1 MSANERRE
9 REKQERRESILD
21 SAEKCFFSKGYERT
35 AMDEIARGAQLSRA
49 LLYVYFKDKAAIMR
63 GLMLRAGQQLLTR
76 FQAAQ
81 TAGGSGLEQLQRIGW
96 SYYQFSVE
104 APDYFDLLTDASTF
118 SHLVDSDEQL
128 QELASCYDQSM
139 ACMIQSLTDGVADG
153 SLHPERVADPV
164 LTACYLRGALH
175 GVILQTRQPD
185 PCEQPQMPA
194 EQLIGYTLQMLNHSM
209 RA

>member
-1 MSANERRE
+1 M
-9 REKQERRESILD
+9 
-21 SAEKCFFSKGYERT
+21 
-35 AMDEIARGAQLSRA
+35 
-49 LLYVYFKDKAAIMR
+49 
-63 GLMLRAGQQLLTR
+63 
-76 FQAAQ
+76 
-81 TAGGSGLEQLQRIGW
+81 QRIGW